1 MRACSTCL
9 RGRLRSAA
17 IAANCSRSAVLHT
30 TQTCCAMALVPHA
43 MTQNRIS

>member
-17 IAANCSRSAVLHT
+17 IAANCSRSAVLNT

-43 MTQNRIS
+43 MTQYRIS